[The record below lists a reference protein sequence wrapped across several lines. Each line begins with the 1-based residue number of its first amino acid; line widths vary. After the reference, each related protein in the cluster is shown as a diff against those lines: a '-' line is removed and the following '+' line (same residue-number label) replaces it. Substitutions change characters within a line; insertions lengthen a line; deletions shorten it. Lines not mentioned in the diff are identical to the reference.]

1 MNWSQFEL
9 IQDLSDGRTEIVKH
23 TELGLYLKVLPEERK
38 RTKYAADVMVFVAT
52 LNRRSMSGIKLDD
65 HFDTVH
71 LQVMNL
77 NSGKRV
83 LWDADLL
90 ASAVRY
96 YCSQHLDRR
105 LDRLSVHHNGQLVPF
120 DDDHSFQD

>member
-9 IQDLSDGRTEIVKH
+9 IQDLSDSQTEIVKH
-23 TELGLYLKVLPEERK
+23 TELGLYLKVLPEARK
-38 RTKYAADVMVFVAT
+38 RSRYAADEMVFVAT
-52 LNRRSMSGIKLDD
+52 LYRRSLSGKKLAD

-77 NSGKRV
+77 NSGKRI

-90 ASAVRY
+90 ANAVRY
-96 YCSQHLDRR
+96 YCTEHLDRR
-105 LDRLSVHHNGQLVPF
+105 LDRLSVHHNGQLMPF
-120 DDDHSFQD
+120 EDDHSFQE